1 MSTTQVSS
9 DKIRAYTATSYRLG
23 HSDTDI
29 ILKIGTLSPQVL
41 ELFKHRQVTCGAFL
55 TAFNPRG
62 SQQLDAENEQA
73 HARLVTEI
81 VNLGLS
87 FIEGSGS
94 EEGTEWPT
102 ERSMFALG
110 LGHAEAEQ
118 IGRLFDQD
126 AIVWVGIEGVP
137 QLILLR

>member
-29 ILKIGTLSPQVL
+29 ILKIGTLSPPVL
-41 ELFKHRQVTCGAFL
+41 ELFKYRQVTCGAFL

-81 VNLGLS
+81 LNLELS

-94 EEGTEWPT
+94 EEGTLKPEGQGPKS
-102 ERSMFALG
+102 ERNPIAASAALNR
-110 LGHAEAEQ
+110 
-118 IGRLFDQD
+118 IFRGR
-126 AIVWVGIEGVP
+126 A
-137 QLILLR
+137 